1 MILTIKMIYY
11 TLFSDGA
18 DIISAPRDKTVLEFD
33 NVTFFCNATSNPP
46 SQIIWTQEG
55 NSTVLHKGETF
66 VIKNVLRS
74 LNRQR
79 YKCTTRN
86 NVTKDVEA
94 YAQLTVHC
102 KYDM

>member
-1 MILTIKMIYY
+1 MICYS
-11 TLFSDGA
+11 LFSDGA
-18 DIISAPRDKTVLEFD
+18 DIISAPRNMTVQEYG

-66 VIKNVLRS
+66 VIKNVLRP
-74 LNRQR
+74 LNGQR

-94 YAQLTVHC
+94 YAQLIVHC